1 MFRTAAQVFGFANM
15 RKVSLGETGESSGS
29 DDGRSGSRIAKYTD
43 YVRPSAFDTA
53 GGGMDGGNGGLD
65 KFPTFYPR
73 AGNLLIL
80 LFLHE
85 KFNSIIPQGSGG
97 MGVAATWGGAAVGPV
112 GSGRPDRSSRVVWP
126 GA

>member
-1 MFRTAAQVFGFANM
+1 MCDLHSNERMFDGGIGEYTFPSFICFQLNVIINLSFRTAAQVFGFANM

-53 GGGMDGGNGGLD
+53 GGGMDGGNGGLA

-73 AGNLLIL
+73 AGGLLTN
-80 LFLHE
+80 FH
-85 KFNSIIPQGSGG
+85 F
-97 MGVAATWGGAAVGPV
+97 
-112 GSGRPDRSSRVVWP
+112 
-126 GA
+126 

>member
-1 MFRTAAQVFGFANM
+1 M

-73 AGNLLIL
+73 AGKLLRL

-85 KFNSIIPQGSGG
+85 KFNSTFPQGSGG
-97 MGVAATWGGAAVGPV
+97 MGVAATWGVAAVGPV

>member
-1 MFRTAAQVFGFANM
+1 MLSNLSFRTAAQVFGFANM

-73 AGNLLIL
+73 AGGLL
-80 LFLHE
+80 
-85 KFNSIIPQGSGG
+85 
-97 MGVAATWGGAAVGPV
+97 
-112 GSGRPDRSSRVVWP
+112 RV
-126 GA
+126 

>member
-29 DDGRSGSRIAKYTD
+29 DDGRSGSRVAKYTD

-53 GGGMDGGNGGLD
+53 GGGVDCGSGGLE

-73 AGNLLIL
+73 AGIFLIL
-80 LFLHE
+80 VLSR
-85 KFNSIIPQGSGG
+85 NVYSIYVLRAGRYGRGRKLGRGSR
-97 MGVAATWGGAAVGPV
+97 
-112 GSGRPDRSSRVVWP
+112 GSSG
-126 GA
+126 